1 MIIKQNKKD
10 VADTL
15 SALALVFA
23 IIVAYTMSSCS
34 ASRHTES
41 SLSVSERIGT
51 IRGMVYDSTGIS
63 IERRSLEDAMSS
75 LETYSITIF
84 DTSHKD
90 TATNTYPIKALI
102 NGTKQTDKTSVSSQV
117 SADSSKVCARDT
129 VGIQEEIITENDS
142 VSDFDSRP
150 DLATRIVMFVLII
163 ALLVAI
169 PYAFRYVIKNIL

>member
-1 MIIKQNKKD
+1 MMKRNRKN
-10 VADTL
+10 VADIL
-15 SALALVFA
+15 VALALVFA

-41 SLSVSERIGT
+41 SFSASKRMSV

-117 SADSSKVCARDT
+117 SADSSKVCERDT

-150 DLATRIVMFVLII
+150 DLAARIAMFVLVI

-169 PYAFRYVIKNIL
+169 PYAFRYVIKKNL

>member
-1 MIIKQNKKD
+1 MMKRNKKN

-15 SALALVFA
+15 AALALVFA

-34 ASRHTES
+34 VSRHTES
-41 SLSVSERIGT
+41 SLSVSERMSA

-63 IERRSLEDAMSS
+63 IERRSLENAMSS

-102 NGTKQTDKTSVSSQV
+102 NGTKQTDKTSISSQV
-117 SADSSKVCARDT
+117 SADSSKVCERDT
-129 VGIQEEIITENDS
+129 VSIQEEIITENDS
-142 VSDFDSRP
+142 VSDFDSKP
-150 DLATRIVMFVLII
+150 DLATRIAMFVLVI

>member
-1 MIIKQNKKD
+1 MTKRNRKN
-10 VADTL
+10 VADIL
-15 SALALVFA
+15 AALALVFA

-41 SLSVSERIGT
+41 SLSVSERMSA

-90 TATNTYPIKALI
+90 TTTNSYPIKALI

-117 SADSSKVCARDT
+117 SADSSKVCERDT
-129 VGIQEEIITENDS
+129 VGVQEEIITENDS

-150 DLATRIVMFVLII
+150 DLATRIAMFVLII

-169 PYAFRYVIKNIL
+169 PYAFRYVIKKIL

>member
-1 MIIKQNKKD
+1 MMKRNRKN
-10 VADTL
+10 VADIL
-15 SALALVFA
+15 VALALVFA

-41 SLSVSERIGT
+41 SFSASERMSA

-102 NGTKQTDKTSVSSQV
+102 NGTKQTDKTSVSSQI
-117 SADSSKVCARDT
+117 SADSSKACERDT
-129 VGIQEEIITENDS
+129 VSIQEEIITENDS

-150 DLATRIVMFVLII
+150 DLSTRIAMFVLII

>member
-1 MIIKQNKKD
+1 MMKRNRKN

-15 SALALVFA
+15 VALALVFA

-41 SLSVSERIGT
+41 SLSVSERTSAIH
-51 IRGMVYDSTGIS
+51 GMVYDSTGIS

-117 SADSSKVCARDT
+117 SADSSKVCERDT
-129 VGIQEEIITENDS
+129 VSIQEEIITENDS

-150 DLATRIVMFVLII
+150 DLATRIAMFVLII
-163 ALLVAI
+163 ALLIAI